1 MESLFYHSRALAE
14 NESILG
20 ENRWRTPQEH
30 RVGKKGR
37 QAVGKPKPANLPP
50 VPRCS
55 QLSQPYWMAFFTLER
70 QLMRPWAS
78 HIHWEMTK
86 DQHNRGNAN
95 QVCPLARGHLWIS
108 TLRAKHGDSYCNTS
122 TWGKLRQE
130 NFHEFKASMNYRVRP
145 YLKNIKKS
153 SPAPENYIR
162 V

>member
-95 QVCPLARGHLWIS
+95 QLGATYEFQLSELSMVTHTVIPALGGSWGRRTFMSSRLAWTTELDPIS
-108 TLRAKHGDSYCNTS
+108 KIL
-122 TWGKLRQE
+122 
-130 NFHEFKASMNYRVRP
+130 
-145 YLKNIKKS
+145 KKS